1 MIDPN
6 AMSQGIA
13 GAMPQAGGGM
23 PQIAAADP
31 QRRPQGTVSKDLL
44 DALAAA
50 KLLREKQAAQNQL
63 MLSMENDPQTV
74 VAKNQGELEKRS
86 LDEVARG
93 VSGVLQTKNK
103 NARKRMN
110 AIASGQRK
118 GRRPQSTGIQTAG
131 IASNRR
137 PNMMS
142 FAQGGI
148 VGEPQEFWL
157 GGAVT
162 LGRAALPYV
171 GRGIAGLGKKL
182 GKKFLTQP
190 KPPRK
195 VGLPTVQKPAL
206 PAKLNQIVPP
216 GTVGVPQP
224 ALAGTAVLAGGL
236 PTVLQNYF
244 NDREQMS
251 PQDAA
256 DSVKK
261 MSEQGPTFT
270 PETPDP
276 TVVAPT
282 DDKQSYRDKMS
293 DVYTALGARGLSGY
307 AVNKRI
313 IEEGKREAATKEAE
327 VEIKKRTA
335 ELSGDYQRMIVAE
348 RGINNATRMLIQ
360 IRTALQEAIAE
371 DAGVLQAQTLLTNA
385 GDDKKKIMAAQ
396 EVLKAAQKKAEE
408 NFQNTA
414 NGKELI
420 ARMEALKEAIA
431 KYEGMFPGGVDTT
444 PLLPEDALLDKYNI
458 DG

>member
-6 AMSQGIA
+6 AMPQGIA

-148 VGEPQEFWL
+148 VGEPQEFNPGGLVL
-157 GGAVT
+157 GGLAS
-162 LGRAALPYV
+162 LGSKALPYI
-171 GRGIAGLGKKL
+171 GRGIAGLGKK
-182 GKKFLTQP
+182 FFTRPVPP

-195 VGLPTVQKPAL
+195 VNVPAVRTPNL
-206 PAKLNQIVPP
+206 PATTTGK
-216 GTVGVPQP
+216 VPQP
-224 ALAGTAVLAGGL
+224 GFAGAAVLAGGL

-244 NDREQMS
+244 NDRNQVTTSEGPAFEKVGRGS
-251 PQDAA
+251 PA
-256 DSVKK
+256 
-261 MSEQGPTFT
+261 FT

-293 DVYTALGARGLSGY
+293 DIYTALGARGLSGY

-360 IRTALQEAIAE
+360 IRTTLQEAIAE
-371 DAGVLQAQTLLTNA
+371 DAGVVQAQTLLRKA
-385 GDDKKKIMAAQ
+385 GDNKKKIMAAQ
-396 EVLKAAQKKAEE
+396 ELLKEAQKRAEE

>member
-148 VGEPQEFWL
+148 VGEPQEFNPGGLVL
-157 GGAVT
+157 GGLAS
-162 LGRAALPYV
+162 LGRTALPYI
-171 GRGIAGLGKKL
+171 GRGIAGLGKK
-182 GKKFLTQP
+182 FFTRP

-195 VGLPTVQKPAL
+195 VNVPAVRTPNL
-206 PAKLNQIVPP
+206 PATTTGK
-216 GTVGVPQP
+216 VPQP
-224 ALAGTAVLAGGL
+224 GFAGAAVLAGGL

-244 NDREQMS
+244 NDRNQMS

-270 PETPDP
+270 PKTPDP

-371 DAGVLQAQTLLTNA
+371 DAGVLEGQALLRKA
-385 GDDKKKIMAAQ
+385 GDNKKKIMAAQ
-396 EVLKAAQKKAEE
+396 AVLKEAQKKAEE
-408 NFQNTA
+408 NFQNTD